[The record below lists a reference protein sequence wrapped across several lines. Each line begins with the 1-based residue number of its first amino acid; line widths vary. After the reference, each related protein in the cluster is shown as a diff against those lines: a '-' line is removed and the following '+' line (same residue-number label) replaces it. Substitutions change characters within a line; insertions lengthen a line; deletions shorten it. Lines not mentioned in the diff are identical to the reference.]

1 MATFGM
7 ILTTGTPSPIDFSI
21 ELILIPATVET
32 IICLDEEKLFFSD
45 LRSVSKSL
53 GPTEKIKT
61 SDFFMANSFSEVT

>member
-32 IICLDEEKLFFSD
+32 IICLDEEKLFV
-45 LRSVSKSL
+45 RK
-53 GPTEKIKT
+53 GPSTHQLPIKEIANWVIDRVDKI
-61 SDFFMANSFSEVT
+61 